1 MRILILTIY
10 HDPEP
15 IPKTG
20 ELARELRRR
29 GHDVHVVTAFPH
41 YPDGDV
47 YPGFKLAL
55 WHREVRDGV
64 PVLRTYIYPYH
75 GTSSIR
81 RMVNYISWMLSSMLA
96 ALLTPK
102 CDVIYAWHPPL
113 TVGVTARFLRWW
125 KHAPVILDVQDLW
138 PESAL
143 ASGMMRDG
151 RLVRVMYRL
160 ADWVYARA
168 DRILVVSPQARAY
181 LGTRGV
187 PMAKTAVAKH
197 WIDESMSRQPRA
209 RDVRAELSLGPGM
222 VVMFAG
228 NLGMVQGLETL
239 VEAADLLRDAPVT
252 FVIVGDGSDRARLE
266 ADAAARKLSNV
277 IFPGRFPASDMPE
290 FLAAADLLIVHTRA
304 SSVAEHAVPTK
315 ILAYLAA
322 GRPILCG
329 MTGAA
334 ASVMEASAAGW
345 VTPPGDAAAMAGAIR
360 EALDAGPVRR
370 AEIGRAARR
379 YFDAEFD
386 KQQILGEYE
395 RELIGTAEAG
405 RARG

>member
-47 YPGFKLAL
+47 YPGYRLAL
-55 WHREVRDGV
+55 WRREVREGV

-75 GTSSIR
+75 GTSSLR

-96 ALLTPK
+96 AVLTPK

-125 KHAPVILDVQDLW
+125 KKAPVVLDVQDLW

-143 ASGMMRDG
+143 ASGMMREG
-151 RLVRVMYRL
+151 RLVKFLYQL

-168 DRILVVSPQARAY
+168 DRILVVSNEARDY

-187 PMAKTAVAKH
+187 PASKTAVAKH
-197 WIDESMSRQPRA
+197 WIDESMSRRPQP
-209 RDVRAELSLGPGM
+209 RDVRAELGLGAGM
-222 VVMFAG
+222 IVMFAG

-239 VEAADLLRDAPVT
+239 IAAADLLRDAPVT
-252 FVIVGDGSDRARLE
+252 FVIVGDGSDRARLQ
-266 ADAAARKLSNV
+266 DDVAARKLTNV
-277 IFPGRFPASDMPE
+277 IFAGRFPASEMPE
-290 FLAAADLLIVHTRA
+290 LLAAADLLVVHTRA

-315 ILAYLAA
+315 MLAYLAA
-322 GRPILCG
+322 GKPILCG

-334 ASVMEASAAGW
+334 ASVMAASAAGW
-345 VTPPGDAAAMAGAIR
+345 ITPPGDAPAMAKAIR
-360 EALDAGPVRR
+360 EAMDAGPDRR
-370 AEIGRAARR
+370 AELGRAARR
-379 YFDAEFD
+379 YFDAEFE
-386 KQQILGEYE
+386 KQHILGEYE
-395 RELIGTAEAG
+395 RELINTAEAG
-405 RARG
+405 RARS